1 MILTKGDISLRR
13 LKTEDAQDLTNLA
26 NNKKIWGNVRDL
38 LPHPYR
44 LEDAE
49 KFIKF
54 ALKKSADYHFAI
66 DLRNEFCGVIGI
78 HPQKDVYRKNVEL
91 GYWLGEPYWNKRE

>member
-1 MILTKGDISLRR
+1 MILTKSDISLRR
-13 LKTEDAQDLTNLA
+13 LKTQDAQELTNLA

-38 LPHPYR
+38 LPHPYH

-54 ALKKSADYHFAI
+54 ALKNS
-66 DLRNEFCGVIGI
+66 LTTTL
-78 HPQKDVYRKNVEL
+78 P
-91 GYWLGEPYWNKRE
+91 